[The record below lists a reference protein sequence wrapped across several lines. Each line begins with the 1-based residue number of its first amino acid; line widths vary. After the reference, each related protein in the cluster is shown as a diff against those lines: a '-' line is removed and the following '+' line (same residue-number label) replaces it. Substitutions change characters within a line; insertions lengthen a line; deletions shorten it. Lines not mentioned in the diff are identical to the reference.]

1 CARDFS
7 IKVEV
12 IIGYNSLD
20 VW

>member
-12 IIGYNSLD
+12 ILDYNSLD